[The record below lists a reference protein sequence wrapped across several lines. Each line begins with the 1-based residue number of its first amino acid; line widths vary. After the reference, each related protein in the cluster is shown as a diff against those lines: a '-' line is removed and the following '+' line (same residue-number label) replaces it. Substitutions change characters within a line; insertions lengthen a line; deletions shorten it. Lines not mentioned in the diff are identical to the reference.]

1 MLYGES
7 HVTVRQ
13 ALSRAASRLQW
24 VRLTVAR
31 KAQTVNVFVPQ
42 NYEKSLPVAYPLLAA
57 PDDRFV
63 KVGFKMLTLV
73 KVNSKLG

>member
-1 MLYGES
+1 MQANDAILYGES

-13 ALSRAASRLQW
+13 ALLKAVKRLGW

-42 NYEKSLPVAYPLLAA
+42 VNERSLPVAYPLLAA
-57 PDDRFV
+57 GDDRIV
-63 KVGFKMLTLV
+63 KVSCFFLNL
-73 KVNSKLG
+73 